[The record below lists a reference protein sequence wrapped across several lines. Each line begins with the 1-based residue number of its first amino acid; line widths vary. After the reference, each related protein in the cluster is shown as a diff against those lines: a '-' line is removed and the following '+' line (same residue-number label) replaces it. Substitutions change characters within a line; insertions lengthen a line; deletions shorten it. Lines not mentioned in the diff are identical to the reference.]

1 MRCPGCGCQGD
12 KVVDSR
18 VIREGAV
25 IRRRREC
32 EKCARRFT
40 TYETIEDITP
50 TIIKRDGRR
59 EPYERQKFVR
69 GLVVAC
75 QKRPVP
81 RAVIEQGV
89 DSIEGKLFDSATHEV
104 SSTRIGEA
112 AAEFLKQLDPVAYVR
127 FVSVYRSFDDVS
139 QFVTEVIGIRHAPSP
154 PQADSAPFK
163 KPS

>member
-1 MRCPGCGCQGD
+1 MRCPGCGCQDD

-50 TIIKRDGRR
+50 TILKKDGRR
-59 EPYERQKFVR
+59 EPYERQKFIR

-81 RAVIEQGV
+81 RAEIEHGV
-89 DSIEGKLFDSATHEV
+89 DAIESKLFDSATHEV
-104 SSTRIGEA
+104 SSSRLGEA
-112 AAEFLKQLDPVAYVR
+112 AAEFLKQLDAVAYVR
-127 FVSVYRSFDDVS
+127 FVSVYRKFDDVG
-139 QFVTEVIGIRHAPSP
+139 QFVTEVIGIAPST
-154 PQADSAPFK
+154 AD
-163 KPS
+163 PSEPKR